1 MRKAGKSIIIIT
13 HKLNEVLELSDRVAV
28 LRKGKYIN
36 TVETAKA
43 TVESLTEMM
52 VGEKVKLDI
61 NRTEPV
67 GAEKRIE
74 MRGIT
79 CKNKEGLKV
88 LTEASFTA
96 YSGEIL
102 GVAGISGSGQKE
114 LLESVAGLQPIE
126 SGEILYFS
134 PEGTTEKISEM
145 KAEDIKNLGITL
157 SFVPEDRLGMGLVG
171 SMDLTDNMMIRSYK
185 EGRHF
190 FADRKSPKKLAE
202 DIVEKLDVVTPG
214 VDTPVSRLSGGNVQK
229 ILVGREIASNPTVLM
244 VAYPVR
250 GLDIN
255 SSYTIYNL
263 LNDQKKKGV
272 AVICVGEDLDV
283 LLELCDK
290 ILVLNS
296 GKVAGIVDAR
306 TTTKEKLGL
315 MSKENVISKKE
326 PFARMVKRDH
336 ISVGKAWAIRLIAV
350 ALSLVVAAL
359 VIVAVTKQNPIEVYL
374 GIIDGAVGSNRRIW
388 VTIREM
394 MVLLCIA
401 IGLTPAFK
409 MKFWN
414 IGAEG
419 QILMGGTAAAA
430 MMIYFGDKMPNWLL
444 LIVIFVV
451 SGLAGLIW
459 GVIPA
464 IFKAYFNTN
473 ETLFTLMLNYVAMQ
487 IVTFCIVFWENPSG
501 SNTVGIIN
509 AATKGGW
516 FPTIF
521 GNAYTLNVII
531 VLAITLVVYV
541 YMKYSKQGYEI
552 SVVGESQNTA
562 RYAGIDVKK
571 VIIRTM
577 MISGAICGIAGAVI
591 VSGASHT
598 ISTSTAGGRGFT
610 AIIVAWMSKF
620 NPLAMILVSGF
631 LVFMQQGSI
640 QVASQFGLNENA
652 SDIITGILLFFL
664 IGCEFFINYKLE
676 FRKKGEK

>member
-1 MRKAGKSIIIIT
+1 MADIIKKEPLIRIAKRAERSNKQKLIIRLLSVLLAICAG
-13 HKLNEVLELSDRVAV
+13 
-28 LRKGKYIN
+28 
-36 TVETAKA
+36 
-43 TVESLTEMM
+43 
-52 VGEKVKLDI
+52 
-61 NRTEPV
+61 
-67 GAEKRIE
+67 
-74 MRGIT
+74 GIFI
-79 CKNKEGLKV
+79 L
-88 LTEASFTA
+88 
-96 YSGEIL
+96 IL
-102 GVAGISGSGQKE
+102 GKDPFSYYAKMVKGAFIGKNAASPFMPFKETIKIMIPLLISS
-114 LLESVAGLQPIE
+114 
-126 SGEILYFS
+126 
-134 PEGTTEKISEM
+134 
-145 KAEDIKNLGITL
+145 LGITL
-157 SFVPEDRLGMGLVG
+157 
-171 SMDLTDNMMIRSYK
+171 
-185 EGRHF
+185 
-190 FADRKSPKKLAE
+190 
-202 DIVEKLDVVTPG
+202 
-214 VDTPVSRLSGGNVQK
+214 
-229 ILVGREIASNPTVLM
+229 
-244 VAYPVR
+244 
-250 GLDIN
+250 
-255 SSYTIYNL
+255 
-263 LNDQKKKGV
+263 
-272 AVICVGEDLDV
+272 
-283 LLELCDK
+283 
-290 ILVLNS
+290 
-296 GKVAGIVDAR
+296 
-306 TTTKEKLGL
+306 
-315 MSKENVISKKE
+315 
-326 PFARMVKRDH
+326 
-336 ISVGKAWAIRLIAV
+336 
-350 ALSLVVAAL
+350 
-359 VIVAVTKQNPIEVYL
+359 
-374 GIIDGAVGSNRRIW
+374 
-388 VTIREM
+388 
-394 MVLLCIA
+394 
-401 IGLTPAFK
+401 AFK